1 MRGKMARYVRDDAA
15 NRSASTVERVRNA
28 LRPKALCFVRST
40 ARASILSVAHQL
52 TVKADT
58 WTRLPAPQV
67 MRCEWLRSACQLHH
81 VT

>member
-1 MRGKMARYVRDDAA
+1 MRGKMARYVRDNAA

-40 ARASILSVAHQL
+40 ARASILSVAQQL

-58 WTRLPAPQV
+58 WL
-67 MRCEWLRSACQLHH
+67 
-81 VT
+81 